1 MIKKYNEFIKEVN
14 LLGINSEYSFPINK
28 DELDDQFLRLEE
40 IYNCFCSTVYP
51 EENNMDVYVYAILY
65 YLSSSGPEEMRKEA
79 KDIVYNWTEDDFKK
93 YKLNVDDEIDTVVK
107 RLINMY
113 PDISFKLEKGYAY
126 NGVYRIICTTKHYF
140 KTLLS

>member
-51 EENNMDVYVYAILY
+51 EENNMMYTSMLFYIT
-65 YLSSSGPEEMRKEA
+65 YLLL
-79 KDIVYNWTEDDFKK
+79 DQ
-93 YKLNVDDEIDTVVK
+93 K
-107 RLINMY
+107 R
-113 PDISFKLEKGYAY
+113 
-126 NGVYRIICTTKHYF
+126 
-140 KTLLS
+140 